1 MTLTEIS
8 AQSQGLFFQ
17 EHPDHLVIIDANGA
31 VLAINEAARRAL
43 GPDVAPGSPIAARA
57 HPDDRAKL
65 NAALGGLAAS
75 QSDRVAC
82 RLQVS
87 DGSHAASSVSLRR
100 AGAEPWVYVQISSTS
115 PAGSARPGP
124 PNDTKAGHDGR
135 TMEQEAAI
143 LRALLEHM
151 AMVVWAIDE
160 GGRYTY
166 QEGKGLAAMGL
177 SPRQN
182 VGQNM
187 FEVYG
192 YENSKPARRAL
203 EGEHVH
209 SVIQLSDFFWESWM
223 GPWRDKDG
231 HTKGVIGISLDV
243 SEMERAKADL
253 ESKRELIER
262 QQDVIRNLETPILQ
276 VWDGVL
282 TLPMIGIVDSR
293 RAARVMDDL
302 LSAVTRYRARY
313 AILDV
318 TGVEVVDTATANHL
332 LSMIRA
338 VRLLGA
344 EGILT
349 GIRPSVAQTVVSLGV
364 DLSNILTLSTLRD
377 GLSMAIRRMAE

>member
-1 MTLTEIS
+1 VDL
-8 AQSQGLFFQ
+8 
-17 EHPDHLVIIDANGA
+17 
-31 VLAINEAARRAL
+31 
-43 GPDVAPGSPIAARA
+43 
-57 HPDDRAKL
+57 
-65 NAALGGLAAS
+65 
-75 QSDRVAC
+75 
-82 RLQVS
+82 
-87 DGSHAASSVSLRR
+87 
-100 AGAEPWVYVQISSTS
+100 
-115 PAGSARPGP
+115 
-124 PNDTKAGHDGR
+124 
-135 TMEQEAAI
+135 
-143 LRALLEHM
+143 
-151 AMVVWAIDE
+151 VVWAIDE
-160 GGRYTY
+160 SGRYTY
-166 QEGKGLAAMGL
+166 QEGKALAAMGL
-177 SPRQN
+177 VPRQN

-192 YENSKPARRAL
+192 YETTEAAHGAL
-203 EGEHVH
+203 AGERVH
-209 SVIQLSDFFWESWM
+209 SVVQVGDIFWDSWM

-231 HTKGVIGISLDV
+231 HIKGVIGVSLDV
-243 SEMERAKADL
+243 TEIQRTKADL

-276 VWDGVL
+276 VWDDVL
-282 TLPMIGIVDSR
+282 TLPMIGVVDSR
-293 RAARVMDDL
+293 RAARVMDEL

-318 TGVEVVDTATANHL
+318 TGVDVVDTATANHL